1 MEYFFETV
9 ETIGKGKGFSHFDP
23 CHIFWLIFSAV
34 VLIAVSM
41 LYKKASE
48 KNRNIMRYAVAA
60 LIVADEIFKVVCLVS
75 FDNFIPKYLPL
86 QLCSI
91 NIFIIAVHALT
102 KSKAIG
108 NFLYTICLPA
118 SVLPLIF
125 PTWTKLPI
133 ENFMHIH
140 SFTVHLLLALYPLML
155 TVGGDIK
162 PKLKYVPACLAVL
175 FLLAGV
181 AFAANSV
188 WDTNFMFLRSA
199 IKGNPLYA
207 FKKMFGNHLIGY
219 PILIPAVI
227 AVMHIPW
234 IVADRIKNKKQVIN

>member
-1 MEYFFETV
+1 
-9 ETIGKGKGFSHFDP
+9 
-23 CHIFWLIFSAV
+23 
-34 VLIAVSM
+34 
-41 LYKKASE
+41 
-48 KNRNIMRYAVAA
+48 MRYAVAA

-199 IKGNPLYA
+199 TKGNPLYA

>member
-9 ETIGKGKGFSHFDP
+9 ETIGKGKGFSHFDS
-23 CHIFWLIFSAV
+23 CHIFWLIFSA
-34 VLIAVSM
+34 LILISVSL

-48 KNRNIMRYAVAA
+48 KNRAVMRYTVSA
-60 LIVADEIFKVVCLVS
+60 LIIADEIFKVVCLVAYG
-75 FDNFIPKYLPL
+75 NFTPKYLPL

-91 NIFIIAVHALT
+91 NVFVIAVHALT
-102 KSKAIG
+102 RSKAIG

-140 SFTVHLLLALYPLML
+140 SFTIHMLLALYPLML
-155 TVGGDIK
+155 TVGSDIK

-181 AFAANSV
+181 AFAANSI

-199 IKGNPLYA
+199 SKGNPLYV
-207 FKKMFGNHLIGY
+207 FKELFGNHLIGY

-227 AVMHIPW
+227 AAMHLPW
-234 IVADRIKNKKQVIN
+234 IIARKIKKEKSA

>member
-9 ETIGKGKGFSHFDP
+9 ETVGKGKGFSHFDS
-23 CHIFWLIFSAV
+23 CHVFWLIFSAV
-34 VLIAVSM
+34 VLFTVSLM
-41 LYKKASE
+41 YKKASA
-48 KNRNIMRYAVAA
+48 KNRNIMGY
-60 LIVADEIFKVVCLVS
+60 IVADEIFKVIGLVA
-75 FDNFIPKYLPL
+75 FDNFTPKYLPL

-91 NIFIIAVHALT
+91 NIFVIAIHALT
-102 KSKAIG
+102 KSKIVG

-140 SFTVHLLLALYPLML
+140 SFTIHLLLALYPLML

-162 PKLKYVPACLAVL
+162 PKFKYVPACLAVL
-175 FLLAGV
+175 LLLAGV

-199 IKGNPLYA
+199 SKGNPLYA
-207 FKKMFGNHLIGY
+207 FRKIFGNHLLGY

-234 IVADRIKNKKQVIN
+234 IVAARIKNKKQVIN